1 MYAEY
6 PISQLEYNLGY
17 NCIDCNNVRFQSTRD
32 IYVRTYT
39 LQAVNRLYVQQC
51 GVLYRR
57 YVPLWR
63 AKRKLFFVTT
73 VSRRAAGPLA
83 MAEV

>member
-1 MYAEY
+1 MQNI
-6 PISQLEYNLGY
+6 PFLSWIGY
-17 NCIDCNNVRFQSTRD
+17 NFIDCNDVRFKSTRD

-39 LQAVNRLYVQQC
+39 LQAVNRLFVQQC

-63 AKRKLFFVTT
+63 IKIQLCFRYQ
-73 VSRRAAGPLA
+73 SNS
-83 MAEV
+83 